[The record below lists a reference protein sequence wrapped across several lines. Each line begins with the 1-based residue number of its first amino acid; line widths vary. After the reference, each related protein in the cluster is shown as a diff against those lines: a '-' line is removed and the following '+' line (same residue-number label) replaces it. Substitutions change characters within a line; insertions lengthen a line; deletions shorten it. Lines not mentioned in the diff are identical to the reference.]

1 MHYIYIQ
8 KMNSKAIQSVV
19 ILAIIAFI
27 VAYLQKMKT
36 CECVDKTLVK
46 RLEYTELAIAGVISI
61 GLIANIVMNGKIPL
75 KSFVEKNFAL
85 TGVLVAIIIALYGYL
100 AFLVYNYS
108 VDATGCKCANHTA
121 KYFLYTQGALYA
133 IMVGMVAL
141 LIPVIMMK

>member
-100 AFLVYNYS
+100 AFLLYNYS